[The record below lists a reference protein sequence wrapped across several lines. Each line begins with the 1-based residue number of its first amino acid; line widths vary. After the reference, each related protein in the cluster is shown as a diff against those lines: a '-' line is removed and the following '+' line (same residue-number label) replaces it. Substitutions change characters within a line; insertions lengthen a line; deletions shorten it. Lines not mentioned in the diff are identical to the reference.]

1 MGMPMP
7 RPIPRP
13 IVRVGFLVWEEV
25 VEDVEEEVRTVPA
38 GMVSQE
44 MGWEQQLAGSGPQ
57 QNLTVLVVLSKLE
70 GQGTRGIS
78 AEFWSGGGQSAISL
92 IVR

>member
-13 IVRVGFLVWEEV
+13 IVRVGFLVWEVV
-25 VEDVEEEVRTVPA
+25 VEDVEEVRTVPA
-38 GMVSQE
+38 GMVSHE
-44 MGWEQQLAGSGPQ
+44 MGCEQQLAGSGPQ

-70 GQGTRGIS
+70 RQGTRGIS
-78 AEFWSGGGQSAISL
+78 AEFWSGGG
-92 IVR
+92 